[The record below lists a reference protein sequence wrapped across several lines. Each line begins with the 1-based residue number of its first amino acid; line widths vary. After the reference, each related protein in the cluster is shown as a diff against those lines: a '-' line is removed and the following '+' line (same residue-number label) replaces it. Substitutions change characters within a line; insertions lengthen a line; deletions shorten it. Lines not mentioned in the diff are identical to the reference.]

1 MSLIDRVFME
11 LIEFV
16 EQSNDSEVLVKIEDI
31 SEFIKKSFEKLEKM
45 A

>member
-1 MSLIDRVFME
+1 ME